1 MEKSLLEKIKG
12 KEILRN
18 SKEYEEIHLKKK
30 DNEQLVMELNSQY
43 RDSKEVNNLLS
54 KITEVVIDDTVR
66 ISLPFYT
73 DFGKHIK
80 FGKNIFINQNV
91 TFVDLGGIIIEDDVL
106 IGPMTRLITVNH
118 LIEPSVRRG
127 LLVNS
132 IRIKKNAWLGAN
144 VTVLPGVTIG
154 ENSVVSADS
163 TVTKDVPDNVIVA
176 GTPARIIKSI
186 TESD

>member
-1 MEKSLLEKIKG
+1 MGKSLLEKIKG

-18 SKEYEEIHLKKK
+18 SKEYKEIHLKKK
-30 DNEQLVMELNSQY
+30 DNDRLVMELNSQY
-43 RDSKEVNNLLS
+43 RDSKEVNSLLS
-54 KITEVVIDDTVR
+54 EIIEKKIDDTVH

-80 FGKNIFINQNV
+80 LGKNIFINQNV

-106 IGPMTRLITVNH
+106 IGPMSRLITVNH
-118 LIEPSVRRG
+118 LIEPTIRRG

-154 ENSVVSADS
+154 ENSIVSADT

-176 GTPARIIKSI
+176 GTPAKIIKEI
-186 TESD
+186 NKQ